1 MVHGVSE
8 GKGHHARYSRGEA
21 RRVMWTKYQIVEL
34 AKESLPIDLFWWI
47 EAVPS
52 PIPEQTTC
60 SKGGE
65 LEMQAQKCN

>member
-34 AKESLPIDLFWWI
+34 AKESLPIDLF
-47 EAVPS
+47 
-52 PIPEQTTC
+52 
-60 SKGGE
+60 
-65 LEMQAQKCN
+65 